1 MNALRAGSTSL
12 LASALLL
19 FASSAAANGRF
30 PAANML
36 VARPG
41 DPSELLLRATYG
53 LLVSHDGGGAWD
65 WICERAVGYGGSEDP
80 TVAITGDGTLVVAM
94 FDGLARSIDGG
105 CTWSREPQGPRAV
118 VDLALRP
125 SAPNRLYAITCLFSK
140 STDAGA
146 SLFQSELLVSEDA
159 GAHWSTRTVLDP
171 TLLLDTVEVAAGDP
185 KRLYVSGARADGRA
199 MRGVL
204 LVSDD
209 DGAHFVERAVPFA
222 TGDRGVYVAAVAPDR
237 ADRVY
242 ARTSSPDASRL
253 RVSDDA
259 GKSWSLAFDGGPLLG
274 FALSADGT
282 QVYAGG
288 PRDGLRAAAASD
300 LRFAARS
307 KLPVQ
312 CLTSVGSTLWACAPT
327 SAGFVLGSS
336 TTGGSSFT
344 PRLTLAGMRGPLRCP
359 GASAMDACGEDWN
372 ALARLVG
379 NDSVDDAASPALV
392 PPPPARRSA
401 CGCATPEAP
410 GPAAFG
416 AGGALLALAAPLL
429 ARRRARRRPR

>member
-1 MNALRAGSTSL
+1 MNALRAGTTSL
-12 LASALLL
+12 LAPALLL
-19 FASSAAANGRF
+19 FASTAAANGRF

-53 LLVSHDGGGAWD
+53 LLVSRDGGGAWD

-80 TVAITGDGTLVVAM
+80 TVAITGNGTLVVAM

-105 CTWSREPQGPRAV
+105 CTWLRDPRGPRAV

-125 SAPNRLYAITCLFSK
+125 SAPDRLYAITCLFSK

-159 GAHWSTRTVLDP
+159 GAHWSTRAVLDP

-185 KRLYVSGARADGRA
+185 KRLYVSAARADGRA

-222 TGDRGVYVAAVAPDR
+222 PDDRGVYVAAVAPER

-274 FALSADGT
+274 FALSADGS

-300 LRFAARS
+300 LQFAARS
-307 KLPVQ
+307 PLPVQ
-312 CLTSVGSTLWACAPT
+312 CLTSVGATLWACAPT

-336 TTGGSSFT
+336 TTNGSSFT

-372 ALARLVG
+372 SLERLVG
-379 NDSVDDAASPALV
+379 TDSPRDASVSAASP
-392 PPPPARRSA
+392 PPPHRSA
-401 CGCATPEAP
+401 CGCATPGAP
-410 GPAAFG
+410 TLAPLWS
-416 AGGALLALAAPLL
+416 GGALLALVAPLL
-429 ARRRARRRPR
+429 GRRRGRRRFL